1 LTPTSALG
9 SHSEDLA
16 GEASLEHFYREHS
29 LAVYRYLLGQC
40 REPQMAED
48 LMQDTFIK
56 ATRSLAGY
64 RGGSPRAWLLTI
76 ARTTF
81 LDAVRRRRDMP
92 VAEAPDTA
100 ITDPDVVAV
109 ETVRTVLATLPEAQR
124 SALILRDELDLTY
137 EEVAATLGKSLG
149 ATKVLIHRARA
160 AFRVAY
166 GAQG

>member
-1 LTPTSALG
+1 
-9 SHSEDLA
+9 
-16 GEASLEHFYREHS
+16 LERFYRDHAA
-29 LAVYRYLLGQC
+29 AVYGYLLGQC

-56 ATRSLAGY
+56 ATRSLGGY
-64 RGGSPRAWLLTI
+64 RGGSPRAWLLAI

-81 LDAVRRRRDMP
+81 LDAVRRRRDVP
-92 VAEAPDTA
+92 TADAPEIATA
-100 ITDPDVVAV
+100 DPDIAEI
-109 ETVRTVLATLPEAQR
+109 ETVRAVLATLPEAQR

-166 GAQG
+166 GKVG

>member
-1 LTPTSALG
+1 VTPDAG
-9 SHSEDLA
+9 AGPRGADLA
-16 GEASLEHFYREHS
+16 GEVSLERFYREHAG
-29 LAVYRYLLGQC
+29 AVYRYLLGQC
-40 REPQMAED
+40 REPQLAED

-56 ATRSLAGY
+56 ATRSLGGY

-81 LDAVRRRRDMP
+81 LDAVRRRRDLP
-92 VAEAPDTA
+92 TDVPPEVATA
-100 ITDPDVVAV
+100 DPDVAAI
-109 ETVRTVLATLPEAQR
+109 ETVRAVLAALPEAQR

-160 AFRVAY
+160 AFRLAY
-166 GAQG
+166 GTAG